1 LARTATVITRTFLT
15 PSQEL
20 SSSLSLRTEQE
31 TDKEKEFL
39 KEQKELA
46 LKPRNN
52 QNNFN
57 LMKNFN
63 ELSGEIYR
71 WAHDRGLVRKQH
83 VDKQMLKV
91 MEEVGELA
99 SGIAKKNRDEI
110 DDAIG
115 DVLVTIIILSA
126 QLNINPIA
134 SLNKVYDII
143 SQRTGQT
150 VDGVFIKDESNKD

>member
-1 LARTATVITRTFLT
+1 
-15 PSQEL
+15 
-20 SSSLSLRTEQE
+20 
-31 TDKEKEFL
+31 
-39 KEQKELA
+39 
-46 LKPRNN
+46 
-52 QNNFN
+52 
-57 LMKNFN
+57 MKNFD

-71 WAHDRGLVRKQH
+71 WAHDRGLIRKQH
-83 VDKQMLKV
+83 ADKQMLKV